1 MENANKMETTII
13 GFKQGYILGLYTGM
27 MENNTETTTMGYIGF
42 RV

>member
-1 MENANKMETTII
+1 METIII
-13 GFKQGYILGLYTGM
+13 GFLQGYILGLYTRI